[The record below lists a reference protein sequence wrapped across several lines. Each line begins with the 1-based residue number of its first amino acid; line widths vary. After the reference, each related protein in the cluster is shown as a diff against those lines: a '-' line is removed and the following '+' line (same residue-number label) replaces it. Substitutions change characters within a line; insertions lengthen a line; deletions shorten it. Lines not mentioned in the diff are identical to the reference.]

1 MGDDSE
7 SIEMAACGA
16 CSTLV
21 PVDSSECPSCGVSF
35 RGISDEVLGECGSCG
50 ALVPLDST
58 SCPSCSVRFVADDVV
73 SVLSEWM
80 GRNNMSV
87 EGLFSKFDD
96 NGDGV
101 IESSE
106 LKQGLLDLKLADL
119 PPSEVERLVTI
130 IDEDGNGVIDLEE
143 LQAVFDSEDGS
154 DEPSDDSSIAVDSDG
169 AMEDTVAEPDSE
181 VPEPT
186 PSEDPG
192 DEDPD
197 QEEEEEPAAS
207 SEDGTELEEAVASEK
222 EDEDQPLEEITESED
237 DMESQVIADADEES
251 DEPSDVTTNTDAA
264 TDASSTEPSNDNPFP
279 SPMQRRMMAKS
290 WTDVVSPLIGFT
302 FFLVLMG
309 FVVNAVVGPVDGT
322 GGTIVWEGTQDL
334 IVDGASVA
342 PGESYECVEGAR
354 AILPAEDDLIS
365 TCANSFTL
373 TSSDLSMPKGWYL
386 DGLLGAGLSIVGLIG
401 TAYVHLVIIPG
412 WRNKARA
419 LKRASL
425 EGDAGEDEGSTEDE
439 PMPVDDIVSEEPSGE
454 EVSAPVD
461 EPESNED
468 EASEEVDLEMDEAF
482 DEEELDEDV
491 EEEDDDAVDIGSRI
505 GLDLGDGEELFGTI
519 VEFNDDEGTVVI
531 TDEETGEEV
540 EAPQDMMFVV

>member
-7 SIEMAACGA
+7 SIEMVACGA

-143 LQAVFDSEDGS
+143 LQAVFDSGDGPDAS
-154 DEPSDDSSIAVDSDG
+154 SDDSSIAVDSDG
-169 AMEDTVAEPDSE
+169 AMEDTVTEPDSE

-192 DEDPD
+192 DEDPG

-207 SEDGTELEEAVASEK
+207 SEDGTELEEADASEK
-222 EDEDQPLEEITESED
+222 EDEDQPLEEITDSED
-237 DMESQVIADADEES
+237 DMESQEIGDADEEVGRAIRRHIQHRCGHRCTLHRTIQRQ
-251 DEPSDVTTNTDAA
+251 PVPFTDA
-264 TDASSTEPSNDNPFP
+264 NC
-279 SPMQRRMMAKS
+279 RMMAKS

-322 GGTIVWEGTQDL
+322 GGAIVWEGTQDL

-342 PGESYECVEGAR
+342 PGESYECIEGAR

-365 TCANSFTL
+365 SCANSFTL

-412 WRNKARA
+412 WRNKR
-419 LKRASL
+419 R
-425 EGDAGEDEGSTEDE
+425 GH
-439 PMPVDDIVSEEPSGE
+439 
-454 EVSAPVD
+454 
-461 EPESNED
+461 
-468 EASEEVDLEMDEAF
+468 
-482 DEEELDEDV
+482 
-491 EEEDDDAVDIGSRI
+491 
-505 GLDLGDGEELFGTI
+505 
-519 VEFNDDEGTVVI
+519 
-531 TDEETGEEV
+531 
-540 EAPQDMMFVV
+540 

>member
-143 LQAVFDSEDGS
+143 LQAVFDSGEGS
-154 DEPSDDSSIAVDSDG
+154 DASSDDSSTAVDSVG
-169 AMEDTVAEPDSE
+169 AMEDTVAESDSE

-197 QEEEEEPAAS
+197 QEEEPAAS
-207 SEDGTELEEAVASEK
+207 SEDGTDVDDADALEK
-222 EDEDQPLEEITESED
+222 EDEGQPLEEITDSED
-237 DMESQVIADADEES
+237 DMESQEIADADEES

-322 GGTIVWEGTQDL
+322 GGAIVWEGTQDL

-354 AILPAEDDLIS
+354 AIIPAEDDLIS
-365 TCANSFTL
+365 SCANSFTL

-412 WRNKARA
+412 WRNKARE

-425 EGDAGEDEGSTEDE
+425 EGYAGENGGSTDEE
-439 PMPVDDIVSEEPSGE
+439 PMPVDDVVSEEPSGE

-468 EASEEVDLEMDEAF
+468 EASEEVDLDMDEAF
-482 DEEELDEDV
+482 DEEELDEGV
-491 EEEDDDAVDIGSRI
+491 EEDAVDIGSRI

>member
-1 MGDDSE
+1 
-7 SIEMAACGA
+7 
-16 CSTLV
+16 
-21 PVDSSECPSCGVSF
+21 
-35 RGISDEVLGECGSCG
+35 
-50 ALVPLDST
+50 
-58 SCPSCSVRFVADDVV
+58 
-73 SVLSEWM
+73 
-80 GRNNMSV
+80 
-87 EGLFSKFDD
+87 
-96 NGDGV
+96 
-101 IESSE
+101 
-106 LKQGLLDLKLADL
+106 
-119 PPSEVERLVTI
+119 
-130 IDEDGNGVIDLEE
+130 
-143 LQAVFDSEDGS
+143 
-154 DEPSDDSSIAVDSDG
+154 
-169 AMEDTVAEPDSE
+169 
-181 VPEPT
+181 
-186 PSEDPG
+186 
-192 DEDPD
+192 
-197 QEEEEEPAAS
+197 
-207 SEDGTELEEAVASEK
+207 
-222 EDEDQPLEEITESED
+222 
-237 DMESQVIADADEES
+237 MESQEIADADEES
-251 DEPSDVTTNTDAA
+251 DEPSDVTSNTDAG
-264 TDASSTEPSNDNPFP
+264 TDAPSTEPSNDNPFP

-322 GGTIVWEGTQDL
+322 GGAIVWEGTQDL

-342 PGESYECVEGAR
+342 PGESYECIEGAR

-365 TCANSFTL
+365 SCANSFTL

-425 EGDAGEDEGSTEDE
+425 EGDAGEDGGSTEDE
-439 PMPVDDIVSEEPSGE
+439 PMPVDDIVSEETSGE

-461 EPESNED
+461 EPESSED

-491 EEEDDDAVDIGSRI
+491 EEVDDDAVDIGSRI